1 MYEEEDFDENL
12 IVSTKTEY
20 DGEENVLRPKTMA
33 GYVGQ
38 EKVKENLSVYIAA
51 AKRRG
56 DPLRNP
62 GPVGLRA
69 AGRRGRQGGHP
80 LLHQPGQGAL

>member
-20 DGEENVLRPKTMA
+20 DGEENVLRPKTME

-38 EKVKENLSVYIAA
+38 EKVKS
-51 AKRRG
+51 RRIH
-56 DPLRNP
+56 RRRQKSRRRA
-62 GPVGLRA
+62 GPRA
-69 AGRRGRQGGHP
+69 FVRPAG
-80 LLHQPGQGAL
+80 AW

>member
-20 DGEENVLRPKTMA
+20 DGEENVLRPKTME

-38 EKVKENLSVYIAA
+38 EDRKSTRLNSSHASKSRMPSSA
-51 AKRRG
+51 
-56 DPLRNP
+56 
-62 GPVGLRA
+62 
-69 AGRRGRQGGHP
+69 
-80 LLHQPGQGAL
+80 

>member
-33 GYVGQ
+33 GPLVI
-38 EKVKENLSVYIAA
+38 LIATPISAATICASVVL
-51 AKRRG
+51 
-56 DPLRNP
+56 PSP
-62 GPVGLRA
+62 GGPYNST
-69 AGRRGRQGGHP
+69 
-80 LLHQPGQGAL
+80 

>member
-20 DGEENVLRPKTMA
+20 DGEENVLRPKTME

-38 EKVKENLSVYIAA
+38 EKVKENLAVYIAA
-51 AKRRG
+51 ARSRG
-56 DPLRNP
+56 DALDHVLLYRSEDRR
-62 GPVGLRA
+62 VGKECRS
-69 AGRRGRQGGHP
+69 RWSPYH
-80 LLHQPGQGAL
+80 